1 VSDGD
6 TSSSRI
12 VEKRPHSALKMIDI
26 NESCW
31 NCGINK
37 ATQLV
42 YGYPICDKC
51 AKEGI
56 DPEDMEEVVIESLSE
71 KRSVALDEI
80 NTK

>member
-1 VSDGD
+1 
-6 TSSSRI
+6 
-12 VEKRPHSALKMIDI
+12 MIDI

-42 YGYPICDKC
+42 YGYPVCDKC

-56 DPEDMEEVVIESLSE
+56 DPEDMEEVTIRYLG
-71 KRSVALDEI
+71 
-80 NTK
+80 

>member
-1 VSDGD
+1 
-6 TSSSRI
+6 
-12 VEKRPHSALKMIDI
+12 MIDI
-26 NESCW
+26 NDSCW

-56 DPEDMEEVVIESLSE
+56 DPEDMEEVVIESLV
-71 KRSVALDEI
+71 KRNILSLGEI
-80 NTK
+80 

>member
-1 VSDGD
+1 
-6 TSSSRI
+6 
-12 VEKRPHSALKMIDI
+12 MIDM

-42 YGYPICDKC
+42 YGYPVCDKC

-56 DPEDMEEVVIESLSE
+56 DPEDMEEVVIESLD
-71 KRSVALDEI
+71 KNHRIPLDKI
-80 NTK
+80 NSD